1 MHMRSLL
8 KLTAIISM
16 VLLIGLGSSASGAD
30 GKVTGIS
37 AATKYFIAH
46 QGGYIGEATVSV
58 NAENEVV
65 SAELNE
71 WQGPSGW
78 AEYNNESGNELADGA
93 VVRVPDPLTNINN
106 SDPQIKGYM
115 FYILQVKGGIQT
127 WSQYTPTKDGFVRPK
142 RHHERDFTGLMT
154 NPIRAKAY
162 AEAAKT
168 DTLINVTIEGNKV
181 IEGAL
186 ASKTVHYG
194 HMNKTNPQSTYMP
207 ISVQSIGFRYN
218 NAALIAFF
226 KANPTADYSS
236 FSYVEN
242 KINLTADPSIDANG
256 DSNKYN
262 QEKDRIFQVVDAV
275 SGATFTDFPHYA
287 LELQEA
293 YKAAVAALYVDFK

>member
-1 MHMRSLL
+1 MYKRPGLR
-8 KLTAIISM
+8 LTAIISM
-16 VLLIGLGSSASGAD
+16 VLLIGLESSAYGADEKGAGTSSAS
-30 GKVTGIS
+30 
-37 AATKYFIAH
+37 KYFVAH
-46 QGGYIGEATVSV
+46 QGGYIGNATVSV
-58 NAENEVV
+58 NKKNEVV

-78 AEYNNESGNELADGA
+78 AEYNNESGNELTDGA
-93 VVRVPDPLTNINN
+93 VVRVPDPLANLVN

-115 FYILQVKGGIQT
+115 FYILQVTSGIQT
-127 WSQYTPTKDGFVRPK
+127 WSQYTPNKDGFIRPN

-154 NPIRAKAY
+154 NPIRARAY
-162 AEAAKT
+162 AEAAKA
-168 DTLINVTIEGNKV
+168 DTLVNVTIEGNRV
-181 IEGAL
+181 IVGAP

-207 ISVQSIGFRYN
+207 ISMQSIGFRHN
-218 NAALIAFF
+218 VAALIAFF

-256 DSNKYN
+256 DINKYN